1 MYEVAGP
8 YVELMTARLRVAMA
22 KYGEQIDTYRFLY
35 ENRKSLR
42 LTDKESKEGFGV
54 PIEERFA
61 ATIVLLSNQMA
72 TDMVK
77 TMRDFRLMSA
87 LAMAAQDAPD
97 VPSSLRDRASAHM
110 KAAREAAELWTKDRQ
125 LIAKRFSSMV
135 KDESLDT
142 SEAQFLKGLKDAS
155 GYIKKQ

>member
-1 MYEVAGP
+1 MQKADQPTQTKAMYEVAGP

-61 ATIVLLSNQMA
+61 ATM
-72 TDMVK
+72 
-77 TMRDFRLMSA
+77 
-87 LAMAAQDAPD
+87 
-97 VPSSLRDRASAHM
+97 
-110 KAAREAAELWTKDRQ
+110 
-125 LIAKRFSSMV
+125 
-135 KDESLDT
+135 
-142 SEAQFLKGLKDAS
+142 
-155 GYIKKQ
+155 